1 MLEAPARAA
10 LAGRTMSRFLIA
22 AALSAAIP
30 AIATAQTK
38 PQTNTS
44 TEEKAFDAVAAWD
57 EFEELLR
64 GRYAYI
70 ERDDV
75 DVEAQLARSKELA
88 AQVADEAEF
97 RSLVHRTALTFM
109 DPHLIVG
116 PFTDEDYAIVM
127 TAAEMDA
134 RFEGGVLRIADI
146 RRDSP
151 AFAAGIRTGDAI
163 LAVDGVA
170 PHEAARRPFGA
181 VLPEPTSAQFDYGA
195 TLAVNGRRGHA
206 RTLTVQSASGETRE
220 VTLASTSDFLRTL
233 RDRDIVSVDF
243 VGKGKDV
250 AHLRIANA
258 LGNNDLITAFDAA
271 MEQAAGAKA
280 LILDLRDTPSGGNTE
295 VGRSI
300 IGHFVT
306 EVSPYQMHR
315 IPALEREFTVPRQFV
330 EYVFPRG
337 PHFAGPVAVLHGR
350 WTGSMGEGVVIGMDA
365 AAPNA
370 VTIGSDM
377 GDLLGAL
384 WNFTLEK
391 SHARVD
397 LGGEAM
403 FHVDGTPREDYVADI
418 PVTPADS
425 TPNGSDPA
433 VAAALDYFASLAKN

>member
-1 MLEAPARAA
+1 MLDAPARAA

-88 AQVADEAEF
+88 AQATDEAEF

-330 EYVFPRG
+330 EFVFPRG

>member
-1 MLEAPARAA
+1 MLDAPARAA
-10 LAGRTMSRFLIA
+10 LAGRMMSRFLIA

-30 AIATAQTK
+30 ASATAQQSPQPGTPAEAK
-38 PQTNTS
+38 P
-44 TEEKAFDAVAAWD
+44 FDAAAAWD
-57 EFEELLR
+57 EFDELLR

-75 DVEAQLARSKELA
+75 DVEAQLARSRELA
-88 AQVADEAEF
+88 AQATDEAEF
-97 RSLVHRTALTFM
+97 RSLIHRTALTFM

-116 PFTDEDYAIVM
+116 PFTDEDYAIIM

-170 PHEAARRPFGA
+170 PREAARCPFGA

-330 EYVFPRG
+330 EYVYPRV

-365 AAPNA
+365 AAQNA

-391 SHARVD
+391 SDARVD
-397 LGGEAM
+397 LGGESM
-403 FHVDGTPREDYVADI
+403 FHIDGTPREDYVADI
-418 PVTPADS
+418 AVTPADS
-425 TPNGSDPA
+425 APDGSDPA
-433 VAAALDYFASLAKN
+433 VTAALEYFASLANN

>member
-88 AQVADEAEF
+88 AQATDEAEF

-391 SHARVD
+391 SKARVD
-397 LGGEAM
+397 LGGESM

-418 PVTPADS
+418 AVTPADS

>member
-1 MLEAPARAA
+1 MPLLAIAA
-10 LAGRTMSRFLIA
+10 LPFASTV
-22 AALSAAIP
+22 P
-30 AIATAQTK
+30 AIAQSPDADHTAAQT
-38 PQTNTS
+38 
-44 TEEKAFDAVAAWD
+44 EAFDASAAWD
-57 EFEELLR
+57 EFEQLLR
-64 GRYAYI
+64 GKYAYI
-70 ERDDV
+70 DRDDI
-75 DVEAQLARSKELA
+75 DVEAQLDRSRALA
-88 AQVADEAEF
+88 AEAADEVEL
-97 RSLVHRTALTFM
+97 RSIFHRTALTFM

-116 PFTDEDYAIVM
+116 PFADTDYAIVM
-127 TAAEMDA
+127 TAADLDA
-134 RFEGGVLRIADI
+134 QFVAGRAVITDV
-146 RRDSP
+146 RRGSP
-151 AFAAGIRTGDAI
+151 AFEAGIRPGDIIAE
-163 LAVDGVA
+163 VDGAA
-170 PHEAARRPFGA
+170 PDLAARLPFGD
-181 VLPEPTSAQFDYGA
+181 VLPEPTVAQLDYGLM
-195 TLAVNGRRGHA
+195 LAVNGKRAGSRHLKVISPDQQARAVELRSTRDWANSLRG
-206 RTLTVQSASGETRE
+206 RE
-220 VTLASTSDFLRTL
+220 PVELEFVGK
-233 RDRDIVSVDF
+233 DRDI
-243 VGKGKDV
+243 
-250 AHLRIANA
+250 AILRPLNS
-258 LGNNDLITAFDAA
+258 LGNNETITAFDGALEKA
-271 MEQAAGAKA
+271 IKAGAKA

-337 PHFAGPVAVLHGR
+337 PHYAGPVAVLHGR

>member
-1 MLEAPARAA
+1 MLDAPARAA

-116 PFTDEDYAIVM
+116 PFTDEDYAIIM

-170 PHEAARRPFGA
+170 PREAARRPFGA

-295 VGRSI
+295 VARSI

-330 EYVFPRG
+330 EFVFPRG

-425 TPNGSDPA
+425 TSNGSDPA

>member
-1 MLEAPARAA
+1 MPPRLLNAA
-10 LAGRTMSRFLIA
+10 L
-22 AALSAAIP
+22 LSLAVPGLAIP
-30 AIATAQTK
+30 SVAHAQQD
-38 PQTNTS
+38 PQGGTS
-44 TEEKAFDAVAAWD
+44 AEAEPFDAAAAWD

-64 GRYAYI
+64 TRYAYI

-75 DVEAQLARSKELA
+75 DVDAQLVRSKALA

-97 RSLVHRTALTFM
+97 RSLIHRTALTFM

-116 PFTDEDYAIVM
+116 PFTGEDYAIIM

-134 RFEGGVLRIADI
+134 RLEGGVLRIADI

-151 AFAAGIRTGDAI
+151 AFAAGIRTGDEI
-163 LAVDGVA
+163 LAVDGMA
-170 PHEAARRPFGA
+170 PREAARRPFGA
-181 VLPEPTSAQFDYGA
+181 VLPEPTPAQFDYGA

-206 RTLTVQSASGETRE
+206 RTLAVQSASGETRE
-220 VTLASTSDFLRTL
+220 VTLASTSDFLRGL
-233 RDRDIVSVDF
+233 SEREIVSVDF
-243 VGKGKDV
+243 VGENKDV

-391 SHARVD
+391 SKARVD
-397 LGGEAM
+397 LGGESM

-418 PVTPADS
+418 AVTPADS
-425 TPNGSDPA
+425 APDGSDPA
-433 VAAALDYFASLAKN
+433 LAAALEYFASLPKQ